1 MGRKQ
6 MDEKYWD
13 EKSLTYNSEI
23 FDVNKSDKNGVIRK
37 WIKKFSSKDKN
48 IGDLG
53 CAIGKWLPLLS
64 PHYKTVGAIDLSN
77 LCLEDAAKRYRHL
90 KNIEYLHYDLGKPF
104 KSSVSFDVILCVNA
118 IISHNY
124 KEREVFFKNAAN
136 NLKKGG
142 HLILVVPSFE
152 NSIYTEHV
160 TDKVKRKK
168 GSSNKSAAKAMTKE
182 EVYNYKQG
190 NIKIDG
196 VPTKHYSADE
206 LNLTLKGLGFQTLST
221 EKVEYTWDTEI
232 VDPPKWLKDPYPYD
246 WMIVGKKVK

>member
-13 EKSLTYNSEI
+13 EKSTTYNSEI
-23 FDVNKSDKNGVIRK
+23 FDVNKSDRNGVIRA
-37 WIKKFSSKDKN
+37 WIKKLSSKNKN

-64 PHYKTVGAIDLSN
+64 PHYRAVGAIDLSK
-77 LCLEDAAKRYRHL
+77 LCLLDAAKRNKHL
-90 KNIEYLHYDLGKPF
+90 KNIKYLHYDLGKPF
-104 KSSVSFDVILCVNA
+104 KSSVDFDVILCVNA
-118 IISHNY
+118 IISDKF
-124 KEREVFFKNAAN
+124 KEREVFFKNAAS

-152 NSIYTEHV
+152 NSIYVEHV

-168 GSSNKSAAKAMTKE
+168 GRSNRAGTKAMSAD
-182 EVYNYKQG
+182 EVYHYKQG

-206 LNLTLKGLGFQTLST
+206 LKLTLKELGFQTLST

-232 VDPPKWLKDPYPYD
+232 VDPPGSLKDPYPWD
-246 WMIVGKKVK
+246 WMVVAKKK